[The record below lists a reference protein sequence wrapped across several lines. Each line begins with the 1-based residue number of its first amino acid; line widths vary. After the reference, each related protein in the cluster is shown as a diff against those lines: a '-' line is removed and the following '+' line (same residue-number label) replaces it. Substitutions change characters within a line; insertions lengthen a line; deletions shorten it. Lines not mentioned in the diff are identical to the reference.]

1 MVDHIEKPEREQDR
15 NILNGQWGK
24 VEKVKGGRWEQGN
37 YHQGGGAAAGS
48 VKLDSGNRGHVII
61 ESLS

>member
-37 YHQGGGAAAGS
+37 TTKVEVQQQG
-48 VKLDSGNRGHVII
+48 V
-61 ESLS
+61 

>member
-24 VEKVKGGRWEQGN
+24 VKGGRWEQGN
-37 YHQGGGAAAGS
+37 TTKVEVQQQG
-48 VKLDSGNRGHVII
+48 V
-61 ESLS
+61 